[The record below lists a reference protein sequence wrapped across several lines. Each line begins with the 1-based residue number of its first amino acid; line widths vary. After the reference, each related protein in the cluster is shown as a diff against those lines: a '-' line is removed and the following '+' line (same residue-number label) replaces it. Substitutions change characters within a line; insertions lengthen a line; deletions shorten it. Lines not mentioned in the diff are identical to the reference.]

1 MNQITKFF
9 FQILVTG
16 IDTSVLIH
24 FESFSRCGVIPKTIP
39 KTIRLLFCSPLSRSL
54 TIFAVDGLD
63 HQICLEGV
71 LHLLPTE
78 MVQVLLLD
86 EVALLFL

>member
-1 MNQITKFF
+1 M
-9 FQILVTG
+9 
-16 IDTSVLIH
+16 SVVIQ
-24 FESFSRCGVIPKTIP
+24 FESFSRYGVIPKITL
-39 KTIRLLFCSPLSRSL
+39 KTLPLLFCSPLSCSL

-63 HQICLEGV
+63 HQIRLEGV